1 MEHQHQHQRPRIYT
15 ASVRGNSHV
24 LRDIANQDSSYF
36 QYGKTPDRW
45 AAAIADG
52 HGSSAHPK
60 SEIGSRVAV
69 QSAVETA
76 LDFLEN
82 EEGDFHSFEKIS
94 ERIINL
100 IINKWRVQISTLYQ
114 IEKQEQILLD
124 AGDEISQDD
133 FFLYGTTLAFVF
145 PYRDVLLL
153 GSIGDSDG
161 FWRSQSGLARSLDL
175 FGNNDDGIG
184 EETHSLCLP
193 NAKRYFRFN
202 SLPRINGGTL
212 LVATDGVKKS
222 LPKED
227 SLNNILD
234 YYHTL
239 ASNEIDSLEA
249 DLTEQL
255 QELTLEGSGDDCTA
269 IIIHFP
275 IAEVD
280 NELQHTQYES
290 SDGKEVD
297 NSAAI
302 LNEQV
307 NELSIHA
314 QEYESTL
321 TIKKKR
327 SSFLLTLTLI
337 IVVAVVA
344 LVALC
349 KTLYPRIPT
358 EQMTSY
364 LEVAKLSFSRM
375 KTQVKKKVQCLQ
387 K

>member
-193 NAKRYFRFN
+193 NAKRFFRFN
-202 SLPRINGGTL
+202 ALPSINGGTL
-212 LVATDGVKKS
+212 LIATDGVKKS
-222 LPKED
+222 LSDED

-234 YYHTL
+234 YFHTL
-239 ASNEIDSLEA
+239 ASNKDDSLEV

-255 QELTLEGSGDDCTA
+255 QELTEEGSGDDCTA

-280 NELQHTQYES
+280 NELQPTHHES
-290 SDGKEVD
+290 SDELEVE
-297 NSAAI
+297 NPAAI
-302 LNEQV
+302 LSEQIDG
-307 NELSIHA
+307 NSLQA
-314 QEYESTL
+314 QEKKPTL
-321 TIKKKR
+321 IIKKKGLN
-327 SSFLLTLTLI
+327 FLLILTLTLI
-337 IVVAVVA
+337 IVGAVVA
-344 LVALC
+344 LMNLW
-349 KTLYPRIPT
+349 KTLCPRVPT
-358 EQMTSY
+358 EQMTPY
-364 LEVAKLSFSRM
+364 WEGAKLSVLTM
-375 KTQVKKKVQCLQ
+375 KA
-387 K
+387 

>member
-1 MEHQHQHQRPRIYT
+1 MEQQHQRPRIYT

-36 QYGKTPDRW
+36 QYGSTPDRW

-82 EEGDFHSFEKIS
+82 EEGEFQSLEEIG
-94 ERIINL
+94 ERIINS
-100 IINKWRVQISTLYQ
+100 IINKWRVQISTLNQ
-114 IEKQEQILLD
+114 IEKGEQTKLD
-124 AGDEISQDD
+124 EGDEITPDD
-133 FFLYGTTLAFVF
+133 LLLYGTTLAFVF

-161 FWRSQSGLARSLDL
+161 FWRLQSGLVRSLDL

-193 NAKRYFRFN
+193 NAKRFFRFKA
-202 SLPRINGGTL
+202 LPSINGGTL

-222 LPKED
+222 LSDDD

-239 ASNEIDSLEA
+239 ASNKNDSLEA

-255 QELTLEGSGDDCTA
+255 QELTKEGSGDDCTA

-280 NELQHTQYES
+280 NELQSTHHES
-290 SDGKEVD
+290 SDDLEVD

-302 LNEQV
+302 FSEQV
-307 NELSIHA
+307 DGNSLQA
-314 QEYESTL
+314 QEKKSKL
-321 TIKKKR
+321 TIKKKD
-327 SSFLLTLTLI
+327 SNFLLTLI
-337 IVVAVVA
+337 SVGAVVA
-344 LVALC
+344 LVALG
-349 KTLYPRIPT
+349 KFLYPRIPT

-364 LEVAKLSFSRM
+364 WEEAKLSVPTI
-375 KTQVKKKVQCLQ
+375 KAQVSKKFQCLQ